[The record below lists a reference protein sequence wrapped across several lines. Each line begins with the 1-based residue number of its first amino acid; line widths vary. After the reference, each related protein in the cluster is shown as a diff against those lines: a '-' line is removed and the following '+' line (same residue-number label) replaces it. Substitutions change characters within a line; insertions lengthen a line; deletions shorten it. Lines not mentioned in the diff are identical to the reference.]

1 MGKLFQVSVEKKYL
15 KELNEKR
22 IDENYNK
29 FLAYFGN
36 KEQQERIRNLKEEQ
50 YQEGFLRD
58 LFVEIL
64 GYTLNPKEGW
74 NLTTELKNVT
84 GSKKADGAIM
94 KNDEAIAV
102 IELKSTS
109 TTNLDKVEEQ
119 AFNYK
124 NHHPNCKYIITSNFE
139 KLRFYIQ
146 NAVDHQE
153 FDLFSMTK
161 EDFALLWLCLSKDNI
176 FNDLPLKVKDASIF
190 QEEKVTDQLYKD
202 YSMFR
207 EQLYLDILE
216 NNPDKDKLL
225 LFKKT
230 QKLLDRFLFIFF
242 AEDRFLLP
250 PNSISKIIEQWE
262 QQSEWGDDVTLYQR
276 FKKYFTLLNKG
287 WKGKEYEIFPYNGG
301 LFLPDELLDS
311 IKIGDE
317 VLKTHTM
324 KLTAYNFNPDTSVKA
339 GEEKVVDVNILGHIF
354 EHSIGEIEN
363 VQAEIKGEKA
373 EKQKS
378 KRKKHGIFYTP
389 KYITKYIVENTVGK
403 LCREKYEELGIVDE
417 DYAKG
422 RKNRKKT
429 TIKALDEKLNTY
441 REWLLSLTICD
452 PACGSGAFLNQA
464 LDFLMEEHRKIDE
477 LRAQL
482 FGEGVI
488 FPDITNDILE
498 NNLYGVDLNEES
510 VEIAK
515 LSLWL
520 RTAKKGR
527 KLNTLSNNIKCGD
540 SLIDD
545 PSVAGDKAFKWE
557 GEFPEVFGN
566 GGFDVIIGNPPYGA
580 DLRNRNWLKEKFQE
594 TSFGTIDSYKYFI
607 QLGSS
612 LVKLRGALG
621 YIVPESYLNKEY
633 FRDLRVFISDSF
645 ENIRNVKLG
654 DDVFEDVNLPT
665 SIIISSNKG
674 KQLLNYYYSDISKIE
689 KSRKQIALIDKML
702 AKRGRPDIEKT
713 FIISDNIIKYENTI
727 PLIEVYDQVMGVK
740 VYQKGKGKPKQTKH
754 EIENNV
760 FIFNKYNKTFNYP
773 YISHGINRYFYKY
786 NNEFI
791 SYGEWLAE
799 PRKKVFFDQ
808 PKIIVR
814 EIVNPRIYATYI
826 NEPAVVKNIAA
837 VIIEKNN
844 KYPLKFLLGL
854 INSKLFTYIVFISS
868 PKSSNKSYPSF
879 NSKLLKN
886 LPIAI
891 CSKEVKEELSKLVN
905 YVLERIKKYE
915 VFKNEFY
922 DYILMK
928 FNIETISSKIS
939 NWQELEFKEF
949 LKELKKAKVKL
960 SLQEEAEWM
969 QYFKEQKQKAQ
980 SLKAEIEK
988 TDKEIDRM
996 VYGLYGLTEEE
1007 IRVVEE
1013 SVV

>member
-22 IDENYNK
+22 IDENFNK

-58 LFVEIL
+58 LFVKIL

-109 TTNLDKVEEQ
+109 TTNLEKVEEQ

-124 NHHPNCKYIITSNFE
+124 NHHPNCKYVITSNFE

-146 NAVDHQE
+146 NAVDHEE
-153 FDLFSMTK
+153 FDLFNMTK
-161 EDFALLWLCLSKDNI
+161 EDFALLWLCLAKDNI

-207 EQLYLDILE
+207 EQLFLDILE

-262 QQSEWGDDVTLYQR
+262 QQAEWGDDVTLYQR

-301 LFLPDELLDS
+301 LFLQDELLES

-324 KLTAYNFNPDTSVKA
+324 KLSAYNFNPDTSVKA

-354 EHSIGEIEN
+354 EHSIGEIES
-363 VQAEIKGEKA
+363 VQAEIKGEKV

-378 KRKKHGIFYTP
+378 KRKKHGIYYTP

-429 TIKALDEKLNTY
+429 IIKALDEKLNTY

-482 FGEGVI
+482 FGEGVV

-498 NNLYGVDLNEES
+498 KNLYGVDLNEES

-545 PSVAGDKAFKWE
+545 PDVAGDKAFKWE
-557 GEFPEVFGN
+557 EEFPEVFGKRKN
-566 GGFDVIIGNPPYGA
+566 KAYHVTFALHNSRYAITDGFTRQLEPGFVAKTYPELREKEQELLAEVLREAAEEYKLNILEINICHDHVHALIACGGNELESLTGKWKGRSAYLFNRRVNPAVSDKQAVYSDGTKEKFWAKGYYSKIVVGEKQFQSTVDYIRNNRAKHDLPPATNKLNRLLAEMRGKYGNTMIAGDRKGFDVIIGNPPYVKEATNKNAFDGLHDDKCYQGKM
-580 DLRNRNWLKEKFQE
+580 DLWYFFGSLAIEIIKKEE
-594 TSFGTIDSYKYFI
+594 GLI
-607 QLGSS
+607 
-612 LVKLRGALG
+612 G
-621 YIVPESYLNKEY
+621 YIAPNNWITNDGASKFREY
-633 FRDLRVFISDSF
+633 FF
-645 ENIRNVKLG
+645 
-654 DDVFEDVNLPT
+654 
-665 SIIISSNKG
+665 
-674 KQLLNYYYSDISKIE
+674 
-689 KSRKQIALIDKML
+689 
-702 AKRGRPDIEKT
+702 AK
-713 FIISDNIIKYENTI
+713 
-727 PLIEVYDQVMGVK
+727 
-740 VYQKGKGKPKQTKH
+740 
-754 EIENNV
+754 
-760 FIFNKYNKTFNYP
+760 
-773 YISHGINRYFYKY
+773 
-786 NNEFI
+786 
-791 SYGEWLAE
+791 W
-799 PRKKVFFDQ
+799 
-808 PKIIVR
+808 
-814 EIVNPRIYATYI
+814 
-826 NEPAVVKNIAA
+826 
-837 VIIEKNN
+837 
-844 KYPLKFLLGL
+844 
-854 INSKLFTYIVFISS
+854 
-868 PKSSNKSYPSF
+868 
-879 NSKLLKN
+879 
-886 LPIAI
+886 
-891 CSKEVKEELSKLVN
+891 
-905 YVLERIKKYE
+905 
-915 VFKNEFY
+915 
-922 DYILMK
+922 
-928 FNIETISSKIS
+928 
-939 NWQELEFKEF
+939 
-949 LKELKKAKVKL
+949 
-960 SLQEEAEWM
+960 
-969 QYFKEQKQKAQ
+969 
-980 SLKAEIEK
+980 
-988 TDKEIDRM
+988 EID
-996 VYGLYGLTEEE
+996 
-1007 IRVVEE
+1007 
-1013 SVV
+1013 